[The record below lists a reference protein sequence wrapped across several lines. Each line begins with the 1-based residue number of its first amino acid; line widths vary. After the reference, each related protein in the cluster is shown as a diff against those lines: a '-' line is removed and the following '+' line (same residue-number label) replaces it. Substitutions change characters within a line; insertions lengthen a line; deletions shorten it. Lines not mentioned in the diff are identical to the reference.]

1 MNESKTAV
9 LMHYASKYY
18 DPQKAHEYYMR
29 TRELKGKGRSTSTLT
44 DNGKKIW
51 AYTKNSIK
59 EEKAS
64 KVKAEQES
72 RDNQISVLRA
82 KADETREKITSR
94 LKELNEA
101 LNRSASNRKQNI
113 DDNKDSNIDKIDE
126 NASSQNKR
134 IDSKKSAEIERLMAI
149 EIPTGLSKTE
159 RAKIV
164 AERTKKIA
172 KLRSDATA
180 DKAKISNEA
189 KTDKA
194 ETRADATDK
203 KSTVSNQA
211 KVDKAANT
219 ANAKEE
225 RAKVSSELKE
235 AVSRVREAYKSAK
248 ADLDLSYE
256 QTYQN
261 EFDKIQSENKK
272 SSTKKKS
279 SGSTKKESHPLS
291 YYIRK

>member
-64 KVKAEQES
+64 KVKTEQES
-72 RDNQISVLRA
+72 RDNQISALRA

-101 LNRSASNRKQNI
+101 LNRSASNRKQSI

-126 NASSQNKR
+126 NASSQKKQ

-159 RAKIV
+159 RARRV

-248 ADLDLSYE
+248 ADLDSSYE

-272 SSTKKKS
+272 ASTKKKS
-279 SGSTKKESHPLS
+279 SGSTKKKSHPLS

>member
-1 MNESKTAV
+1 
-9 LMHYASKYY
+9 MHYASKYY

-64 KVKAEQES
+64 KVKTEQES
-72 RDNQISVLRA
+72 RDNQISALRA

-101 LNRSASNRKQNI
+101 LNRSASNRKQSI

-126 NASSQNKR
+126 NASSQKKQ

-159 RAKIV
+159 RARRV

-248 ADLDLSYE
+248 ADLDSSYE

-272 SSTKKKS
+272 ASTKKKS
-279 SGSTKKESHPLS
+279 SGSTKKKSHPLS
-291 YYIRK
+291 YYIRKQEEKSK

>member
-1 MNESKTAV
+1 MDESKTAV
-9 LMHYASKYY
+9 LVHYASKYY

-29 TRELKGKGRSTSTLT
+29 TRELKRRSTSTLT
-44 DNGKKIW
+44 DNGKEIW

-59 EEKAS
+59 EEKSS
-64 KVKAEQES
+64 KVKSEQES
-72 RDNQISVLRA
+72 RDEKISELRV
-82 KADETREKITSR
+82 KADETRENITSR

-101 LNRSASNRKQNI
+101 LTQLASNKKQSI
-113 DDNKDSNIDKIDE
+113 DDDKESNLDKINE
-126 NASSQNKR
+126 NATSQKKQ

-159 RAKIV
+159 RAMRI
-164 AERTKKIA
+164 AERKKKIA

-180 DKAKISNEA
+180 DKAKISNKA

-194 ETRADATDK
+194 EIKADATNK
-203 KSTVSNQA
+203 KSTVSNQT
-211 KVDKAANT
+211 KVDKATNT
-219 ANAKEE
+219 VNARTE
-225 RAKVSSELKE
+225 RAKVNSDIKE
-235 AVSRVREAYKSAK
+235 AIGRVREAYKSAK
-248 ADLDLSYE
+248 ADLDASYE

-272 SSTKKKS
+272 ASIKKKISTKKK
-279 SGSTKKESHPLS
+279 SHPLS